1 MNINIDN
8 YELFVMDYL
17 EENLDAVE
25 TQEMETFLLLH
36 PDIAMEIDDLD
47 DAKLSLEPDLKLDS
61 SFLMALKK
69 NEIIDVQNI
78 NEENYEEFFISDLE
92 KDITDKDSEN
102 LKLFLKENSNLASEY
117 LQLQNTKLI
126 PDENITFHNKE
137 DLKKK
142 ERKIIVLWPMVASIA
157 ALILLSFWL
166 FKPQDLNRDIFI
178 INKIESKKMTA
189 LFVNHHEINLVDGR
203 SLFASDFI
211 DETEPN
217 QTEVS
222 RMASLPIRMNPIQK
236 RLSIEDEQWKNEM
249 ILMQS
254 FVFNRNQLSP
264 QIDYASNSDKKKT
277 SAFRLVSSL
286 IWKTTKGQI
295 KNISEEIINDEL
307 KIWQAGK
314 LEALTNNYVSVK
326 PRTAQ

>member
-47 DAKLSLEPDLKLDS
+47 DTKLSLEPDLKLDS
-61 SFLMALKK
+61 SFLIALKK

-78 NEENYEEFFISDLE
+78 NEENYEEFFLSDLE
-92 KDITDKDSEN
+92 RDINDKDSEN
-102 LKLFLKENSNLASEY
+102 LKVFLKANPSLTSDY
-117 LQLQNTKLI
+117 LQLQNIKLI
-126 PDENITFHNKE
+126 PDENITFLNKE

-166 FKPQDLNRDIFI
+166 LKPQDLNRNIFI

-189 LFVNHHEINLVDGR
+189 LSVKQHEINLFDNR
-203 SLFASDFI
+203 SLFASNFI
-211 DETEPN
+211 DETEFH
-217 QTEVS
+217 QKEVS
-222 RMASLPIRMNPIQK
+222 RIASLPIKMKPLQRK
-236 RLSIEDEQWKNEM
+236 LSIEDEQWKNEM

-254 FVFNRNQLSP
+254 FVFNRNQLSS
-264 QIDYASNSDKKKT
+264 QLDYTSNAEKKKT

-295 KNISEEIINDEL
+295 KNISEEIISEDL